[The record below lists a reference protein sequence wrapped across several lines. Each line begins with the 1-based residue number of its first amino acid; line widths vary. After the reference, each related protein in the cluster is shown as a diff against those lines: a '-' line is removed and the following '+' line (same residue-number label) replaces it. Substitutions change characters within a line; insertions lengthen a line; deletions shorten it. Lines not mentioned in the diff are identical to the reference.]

1 MSYILYYSKHCPNCQ
16 QLLGK
21 MAKHPRKD
29 DTHFICVDDRVVK
42 ENGATYV
49 RLINQQELL
58 LPPTVTKVPA
68 LLLLNKG
75 HHVLFGS
82 DIEKHLA
89 PQESQAAAAATGD
102 AGGEPQAFSFG
113 GFAGYGVASDT
124 YSFLDQDSEQLSAKG
139 EGGMRQQH
147 HYARAVHSD
156 NIETPPDTYEP
167 DKVGPK
173 SLEGLE
179 AARESELSSSRASA

>member
-1 MSYILYYSKHCPNCQ
+1 MSSILYYSNHCPNCQ
-16 QLLGK
+16 KMLGSL
-21 MAKHPRKD
+21 ASSPNKD
-29 DTHFICVDDRVVK
+29 DIHFICIDDRATK

-49 RLINQQELL
+49 RLKNQQELL

-75 HHVLFGS
+75 HHVLFGQ
-82 DIEKHLA
+82 DIEQHLA
-89 PQESQAAAAATGD
+89 PKRAQAAAVATGD
-102 AGGEPQAFSFG
+102 EGGEPQAFSFG

-124 YSFLDQDSEQLSAKG
+124 FSFLDQSSDQLSAKG

-147 HYARAVHSD
+147 HYVPAVHTD
-156 NIETPPDTYEP
+156 NIDTPPDTYQP

-173 SLEGLE
+173 TLEGL
-179 AARESELSSSRASA
+179 ASARSADLENARSTA